1 MAKSKFNWGWG
12 IFIVIM
18 LFFGTI
24 ILRLIL
30 SIGIGDD
37 VITKDYYHK
46 ELNYET
52 EIQKKKNTNLLN
64 SKIQLLQS
72 NNLIEIKFPDEFKH
86 NTIKGTILFY
96 CASKNDKDLLY
107 KIEPDSNNVQKFS
120 KSNFTEKRYK
130 IKIDWYSDS
139 VSYYQE
145 FNFNM

>member
-46 ELNYET
+46 ELNYEM
-52 EIQKKKNTNLLN
+52 EIQKQKNTNLL
-64 SKIQLLQS
+64 SQKVQLLQS
-72 NNLIEIKFPDEFKH
+72 NNIINIIFPEEF
-86 NTIKGTILFY
+86 NPSSIKGTILFY

-107 KIEPDSNNVQKFS
+107 KIEVDSNNVQQFNKSSFS
-120 KSNFTEKRYK
+120 EKRYE
-130 IKIDWYSDS
+130 IKIDWASDS
-139 VSYYQE
+139 VNYYQE
-145 FNFNM
+145 FKINI